1 MLTSGSENIDFGA
14 PCSGAAEAALEDA
27 IRTRDCSQR
36 VITSL
41 LKPQHAAGAT
51 AQVVMGGGGEGE
63 EVEVEEVEE
72 VVEEEEGEEEEKEEE
87 EEEDEEEEEEGKRA
101 RGACRES
108 AAQFAWLAAVS
119 ELERATQRKMAEM
132 VLWIG
137 QCWH

>member
-1 MLTSGSENIDFGA
+1 
-14 PCSGAAEAALEDA
+14 
-27 IRTRDCSQR
+27 
-36 VITSL
+36 V
-41 LKPQHAAGAT
+41 
-51 AQVVMGGGGEGE
+51 
-63 EVEVEEVEE
+63 
-72 VVEEEEGEEEEKEEE
+72 EEEEKEEE

-108 AAQFAWLAAVS
+108 AAWLAAVS